1 MNLRIQINRGLL
13 AALAVSCIVILSG
26 CTTVR
31 EARKVQRDEVPR
43 LPGEY
48 TMPAIDAGIEAGAV
62 LSLSQLEEIALKCS
76 PSMLQSSLAVEQAR
90 ISLANAKAGYL
101 PTLSSSVG
109 HSRSTRNTDRHSGTI
124 HNNGAYNGGLN
135 MSLTLYDFGRTSA
148 RVRQAQD
155 SLAAALKEYDQR
167 RSAIV
172 YGVRQAYFELRRAI
186 ELHAVAVE
194 SVGQYSDHLEQMKVK
209 REIGESIEYD
219 VLKAE
224 VDYQS
229 ARLEEISTANSVST
243 GWANLNLALG
253 LAETPEYKL
262 GDCNVREYQQDAD
275 ELMATAR
282 EREPS
287 LAALRYNVNVAS
299 GALDE
304 SIADLY
310 PDLTFSLGGSV
321 SGRNPALP
329 WLWNLSSGISL
340 GENIFNGGRT
350 CNAIRQATIS
360 LQIARSRYAAAEQ
373 TMYRDIRSAVLNSS
387 RAKQSQE
394 VANLKA
400 KSAERNLEIT
410 NEKFRNGKATSVDR
424 TDAQVSLSSAKAQAV
439 NAYFDYLEAQATIA
453 KLIGE

>member
-1 MNLRIQINRGLL
+1 
-13 AALAVSCIVILSG
+13 
-26 CTTVR
+26 
-31 EARKVQRDEVPR
+31 
-43 LPGEY
+43 
-48 TMPAIDAGIEAGAV
+48 MPAIDAGIEAGAV

-109 HSRSTRNTDRHSGTI
+109 HSRATRNNNRHSGTT

-135 MSLTLYDFGRTSA
+135 MSLTLYDVGRTGA

-262 GDCNVREYQQDAD
+262 GDCNVREYQQDAN

-287 LAALRYNVNVAS
+287 LAALRYNMNVAS

-321 SGRNPALP
+321 SGPNPPLP
-329 WLWNLSSGISL
+329 WLWHLSSGISL
-340 GENIFNGGRT
+340 GENLFNGGRT
-350 CNAIRQATIS
+350 CNAIRQATI
-360 LQIARSRYAAAEQ
+360 
-373 TMYRDIRSAVLNSS
+373 
-387 RAKQSQE
+387 
-394 VANLKA
+394 
-400 KSAERNLEIT
+400 
-410 NEKFRNGKATSVDR
+410 
-424 TDAQVSLSSAKAQAV
+424 
-439 NAYFDYLEAQATIA
+439 
-453 KLIGE
+453 